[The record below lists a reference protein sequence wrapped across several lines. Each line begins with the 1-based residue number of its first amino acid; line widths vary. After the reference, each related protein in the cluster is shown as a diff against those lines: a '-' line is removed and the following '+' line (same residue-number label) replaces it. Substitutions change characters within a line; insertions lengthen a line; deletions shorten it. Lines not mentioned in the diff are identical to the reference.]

1 MAPAVKSKPKQ
12 HAQKAAVYCRI
23 SRDPS
28 GQELGVRR
36 QEDDCRALCER
47 EGYELVQLFVDDDR
61 SAYTG
66 KPRPQFEAMKQ
77 RIREGGIDVVVAWH
91 PDRLT
96 RHPRELEDLIDLL
109 ETTATTVRTVQTG
122 QYDLGTPAGRMAARI
137 VGAVAR
143 HESEHKS
150 ARLRRKHLELA
161 EAGKLSGGGTR
172 PFGYDDDRLTVRKGE
187 AKVIRS
193 MADRILAGDSVRSV
207 CTWLNTNDVRTP
219 TGIPWKPIGVR
230 RVLTSPRIAGLR
242 GHRGA
247 IAAHA
252 RWGAIIDADDHR
264 RLVAV
269 LKDPARRTNQGG
281 RPRKL
286 LTGLVRC
293 GRCGGVMVSRPRAD
307 KQPTYICVGP
317 RDMSTGCGSMRILGE
332 PLNELVTAAA
342 LHRLDSPA
350 MTAALAPLDDDEAT
364 LKELR
369 GVESRREEL
378 AAMWAA
384 GEVSR
389 AEWSAAS
396 TALDKRQAVLEAE
409 LRQHATPAPVTDVD
423 DIVERWPSLS
433 HDRRRAVLAALI
445 ESVEI
450 GSAVRGRNWF
460 DAGRVSVQWRA

>member
-1 MAPAVKSKPKQ
+1 M
-12 HAQKAAVYCRI
+12 KALVYTRI

-28 GQELGVRR
+28 GNELGVRR
-36 QEDDCRALCER
+36 QEVDCRALCER
-47 EGYELVQLFVDDDR
+47 EGYELQQLFVDDDR

-77 RIREGGIDVVVAWH
+77 RIRDGGVDVVVAWH

-193 MADRILAGDSVRSV
+193 MADRLLAGDSVRSV

-219 TGIPWKPIGVR
+219 TGIAWKPIGVR

-247 IAAHA
+247 IAAVA
-252 RWGAIIDADDHR
+252 RWDAILDADDHR

-293 GRCGGVMVSRPRAD
+293 GRCGTVMVSRPRAD

-317 RDMSTGCGSMRILGE
+317 RDMATGCGAMRILGE
-332 PLNELVTAAA
+332 PLDELVTAAV

-350 MTAALAPLDDDEAT
+350 MAVALAPVADDEAT
-364 LKELR
+364 LEQLR

-389 AEWSAAS
+389 AEWVAAS
-396 TALDKRQAVLEAE
+396 TALDKRQVALEGE
-409 LRQHATPAPVTDVD
+409 LRQQVTPAPTADVPGL
-423 DIVERWPSLS
+423 VARWPDLP
-433 HDRRRAVLAALI
+433 HERRRAVIATLI
-445 ESVEI
+445 DSIEI
-450 GSAVRGRNWF
+450 GPALRGRNYF
-460 DAGRVSVQWRA
+460 DADRVTVRWKA